1 MHEVSRSVALSDDR
15 LIRRL
20 VKLVAELDLDC
31 RDFVIFGSGPL
42 LAHRL
47 RRHIQDLDVVARGAV
62 WCRVS
67 QYGFPAAGSINGAP
81 MAVFW
86 GGLIQFSPGWISED
100 WDTDDLID
108 RAEIIEGLPFAQLTD
123 VLEYKQMLGRP
134 KDRRDIQALVQL
146 LRQQGNG
153 LAAVDSIAA
162 ERRPR
167 SSHVLPA
174 SDGSPIDPDGATVG
188 RDSLRRYVRVVRR
201 GALSIP
207 AGSYCQMTT
216 TGSDQT

>member
-1 MHEVSRSVALSDDR
+1 MHEASRSVALSDDR

-42 LAHRL
+42 LAHGL

-67 QYGFPAAGSINGAP
+67 QYGFPTAGSINGAP

-100 WDTDDLID
+100 WDTDDLIG

-134 KDRRDIQALVQL
+134 KDRPDIQALVQL

-162 ERRPR
+162 ERRSR
-167 SSHVLPA
+167 SSHGVAHKLRTT
-174 SDGSPIDPDGATVG
+174 DRFGRATVG
-188 RDSLRRYVRVVRR
+188 RDSLRRHVRVVRR
-201 GALSIP
+201 ALSIP
-207 AGSYCQMTT
+207 AGSYCPMTT
-216 TGSDQT
+216 TGSDRT